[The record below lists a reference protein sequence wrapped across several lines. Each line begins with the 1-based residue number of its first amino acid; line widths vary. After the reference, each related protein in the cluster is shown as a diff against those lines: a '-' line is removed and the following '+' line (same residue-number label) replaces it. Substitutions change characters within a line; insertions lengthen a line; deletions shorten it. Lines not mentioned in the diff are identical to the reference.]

1 MKKFVYSLLLVCMAV
16 LPAAAQIPHLIFHA
30 ELNGSELTPAVNTD
44 GRGLVTLLYTTD
56 RSKVTVTGMY
66 VNLEGT
72 ITEATIRQG
81 KTGENGPILL
91 DLMPILF
98 GKRLEGQ
105 LDAPPALLQ
114 NLLRDGVYAEI
125 RTTAH
130 PGGEIRGQFLCETDY
145 DYEVAFSADQVV
157 PASAATAVA
166 YGGIHFPLGST
177 DIVYAFTVRG
187 LSSPVT
193 SIGIYEGQPGENGP
207 LVVSIPTPFG
217 LGFIQGLILLDTV
230 AEPDFLRKA
239 REGKYYIL
247 VKTANF
253 PNGEIRGQINFYGYF
268 KSIAPINGLQQVPPP
283 GPTPGFGFS
292 RTQLSQALDS
302 LHTLVF
308 INTITPT
315 SVKVHLG
322 SPGEIGPELVQLD
335 PLPVPGYY
343 AKSYPIDEAQLTA
356 FAQNRLYINVTTAN
370 FPNGEIRGMMK
381 NTLRKGYFFDLCGL
395 QVVPPNSSS
404 ALGVAVASVD
414 QANCYLN
421 YKIIFD
427 GMSGSP
433 TDGYVADGDFGMN
446 GLPMHAFVNTE
457 PIIPGS
463 HEIMTAFGP
472 VIEDG
477 GAYFQISTQEYPDGE
492 IRGQVRRALTCPDNV
507 GTTSPAAITEVQ
519 VSPVPFGDVLNITF
533 NSAEAFEGRVV
544 LYDLMGSVALVQLL
558 NGPAGPQTLVLNT
571 ALLPAGAYTA
581 VLEMP
586 ARDTGILLKKV
597 IKH

>member
-1 MKKFVYSLLLVCMAV
+1 MKKTFYTVLFVCLAA
-16 LPAAAQIPHLIFHA
+16 LPLTAQIPHLIFHA
-30 ELNGSELTPAVNTD
+30 ELNGSELNPAVNTD

-81 KTGENGPILL
+81 KTGENGPVLL

-114 NLLRDGVYAEI
+114 NLLPDGVYAEI

-130 PGGEIRGQFLCETDY
+130 PNGEIRGQFVCETDL
-145 DYEVAFSADQVV
+145 DYEVAFNGDQVV
-157 PASAATAVA
+157 PASGANAVA
-166 YGGIHFPLGST
+166 FGAIHFPLGSR
-177 DIVYAFTVRG
+177 DVVYAFTVRG
-187 LSSPVT
+187 LSGPVT
-193 SIGIYEGQPGENGP
+193 SIGIYEGQPGEDGP
-207 LVVSIPTPFG
+207 LVVSIPNPFG
-217 LGFIQGLILLDTV
+217 IGFIQGLILLDTV
-230 AEPDFLRKA
+230 DEPDFLRKA
-239 REGKYYIL
+239 REGRYYIL

-253 PNGEIRGQINFYGYF
+253 PNGEIRGQIKHYGYF
-268 KSIAPINGLQQVPPP
+268 ESLAPINGLQQVPPP

-292 RTQLSQALDS
+292 RTQLSPTLDS

-308 INTITPT
+308 INTIQPT
-315 SVKVHLG
+315 SVKVHIG
-322 SPGEIGPELVQLD
+322 NPGEIGPELVQLD
-335 PLPVPGYY
+335 PMPVPGYFG
-343 AKSYPIDEAQLTA
+343 KSYPITESQLTD
-356 FAQNRLYINVTTAN
+356 FAQNRLYINVTTNN
-370 FPNGEIRGMMK
+370 FPNGEIRGVMK

-395 QVVPPNSSS
+395 QVVPPNNSH

-427 GMSGSP
+427 GLSGTP

-492 IRGQVRRALTCPDNV
+492 IRGQVRRTLTCPDNV
-507 GTTSPAAITEVQ
+507 GVQSPPMISAVQ
-519 VSPVPFGDVLNITF
+519 VSPVPFGDVLNVSF
-533 NSAEAFEGRVV
+533 NSAEEFDGRVV
-544 LYDLMGSVALVQLL
+544 LYDLLGAVAMVQTHKGL
-558 NGPAGPQTLVLNT
+558 AGEQTLVLDT
-571 ALLPAGAYTA
+571 ALLPAGNYTV
-581 VLEMP
+581 VLEIP
-586 ARDTGILLKKV
+586 GRDAGILLKKV
-597 IKH
+597 VKP